1 MLELGFKSCYLK
13 RGFWTRR
20 EKERIEQVTMLNY
33 YYYYCYSFFLYN
45 GKNWKE
51 YEKNGKLLEKIFS
64 E

>member
-1 MLELGFKSCYLK
+1 MLSETGILDEK
-13 RGFWTRR
+13 RER
-20 EKERIEQVTMLNY
+20 ERERESKKLN